1 MGVMFE
7 IDRAPS
13 KRCRADDFR
22 LHFGQNC
29 FPYCSYFEELTMK
42 RPLPRVS
49 LLFASAFC
57 LAASPSSAAQITP
70 NAAEVTVRSAI
81 TRVADDFI
89 KLTLPNGS
97 EGRLKPA
104 ELVRLRRT
112 ISSESQNGAKA
123 RIDWLQTMLVRE
135 SPGEVVTLLGTSLP
149 TLGKLAMPDG
159 SPIWFNAREA
169 DGPMPLPPD
178 RLKGGVRSGMIL
190 NRRMQF
196 LSSPPEEVRAELMAK
211 AGKALPIPAPFES
224 LSADAQAKAR
234 AMTAPTEVWDSD
246 LAQ

>member
-1 MGVMFE
+1 M
-7 IDRAPS
+7 DRPPN

-22 LHFGQNC
+22 REFGQNC
-29 FPYCSYFEELTMK
+29 FPYCCYFEELTMK

-57 LAASPSSAAQITP
+57 LAAASPSSAAQVTP
-70 NAAEVTVRSAI
+70 SAAKLAVHSAI

-112 ISSESQNGAKA
+112 ISSEGQNGAKA

-135 SPGEVVTLLGTSLP
+135 SPDEVVTLLGTSLP

-178 RLKGGVRSGMIL
+178 RLKDGVRSGMIL

-196 LSSPPEEVRAELMAK
+196 LSSTPEEVRAELMAK
-211 AGKALPIPAPFES
+211 AGKALPVPAPFET

-234 AMTAPTEVWDSD
+234 AMTAPMEVWDSD
-246 LAQ
+246 LTQ